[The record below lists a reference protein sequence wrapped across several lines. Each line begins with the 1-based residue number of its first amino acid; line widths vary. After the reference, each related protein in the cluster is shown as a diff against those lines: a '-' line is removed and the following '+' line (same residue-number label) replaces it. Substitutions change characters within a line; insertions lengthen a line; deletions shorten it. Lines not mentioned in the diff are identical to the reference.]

1 MKIELNTED
10 DVYLDFNNTA
20 DLENNLSNGNY
31 DYYQDDDAYPK
42 SYTFSIV
49 KNGDYSF
56 ETIVL
61 DSKTSKQLASK
72 TIKETIEG
80 LSETSETKN
89 NYDTETIADVDGK
102 TLTNHDPKY
111 STTLTVEFGDHSGV
125 DLGYY
130 YWLENSD
137 CSNATINKVDENA
150 TSITIANCLSGNK
163 MEGYLIFFVEPKE
176 GKMFTGINAGQNSQ
190 QGGGQIWLIKQDG
203 EINTQDYKPANSE
216 NDGISYYPNLV
227 KVISSARTNGYS
239 TCFGWSKNGN
249 IDNNKITFTTTAVE
263 PSMDISVTAKDNNK
277 NLVPGQKASLTISI
291 KPTIYNTG
299 TVIKN
304 NVTEIKITKVNDVE
318 LKEAYTLHD
327 TNNNNTY
334 TCDAYYTITEED
346 YKSGKVSFTATGTV
360 TYESKTTASSGTI
373 ARNFTVSKDD
383 TAEIDPFNYFDT
395 SSVLVTYEF
404 QKADGTTKDD
414 LPDSVT
420 KLLTTKY
427 EMIADSD
434 ANFKNFTPK
443 VTTFDR
449 VTNGNNAWIFQGWD
463 PISKNLS
470 EVKSTNSAGTKTF
483 NFVGKWAYLNT
494 TLKFGNVDNNEFKKV
509 YDGSKLEPKITYTFD
524 SQNNTRAAN
533 GDGVTLTYSTY
544 NEQTKSWSEYTST
557 VPSITNFSES
567 GLKFRVKA
575 EKDGYE
581 TKISDEYTLTITPAP
596 VTVAAK
602 NATKVYGK
610 DDPEFSADVTGLVN
624 NESTDLIKYT
634 FKRDPGENVND
645 NGYTITP
652 EGNVNQG
659 NYAVTYTTAK
669 LTITQSNEM
678 TIVTELTDS
687 SLIKLYDGKELK
699 GGAVANQKD
708 TKIEYSINNGATWS
722 EAVPSITD
730 AGSLNVIAKTV
741 NNNYAEKRVE
751 YTLTVTKRSVTF
763 TGKSDALI
771 HTGNELKVEGV
782 TISGDGLV
790 SGSTH
795 NVVAIASGKN
805 LGDHAGSITDKNSV
819 VIKDSD
825 GNDVTKNY
833 NINTVAGSLK
843 IYLEQIVTCEQAM
856 NSKNWTWSEAKQA
869 CVYKVSNTAA
879 E

>member
-1 MKIELNTED
+1 MMKPLLNKTGGALDYSSNIEYSLSYSEDNTNATLKIELNTED

-31 DYYQDDDAYPK
+31 DYDQDDDAYPK

-61 DSKTSKQLASK
+61 DGKTNNQLASK

-80 LSETSETKN
+80 LSESSEAKN

-102 TLTNHDPKY
+102 TLTNHDSTY

-125 DLGYY
+125 ELGYY

-150 TSITIANCLSGNK
+150 TSITIANCLKGNN
-163 MEGYLIFFVEPKE
+163 MEGYLIFFVEPKK
-176 GKMFTGINAGQNSQ
+176 GQMFTGINAGQNSQ

-203 EINTQDYKPANSE
+203 EIDTQDYKPANSE

-227 KVISSARTNGYS
+227 KVISSARTSGYS

-277 NLVPGQKASLTISI
+277 NLIPGQKARLTISI

-304 NVTEIKITKVNDVE
+304 KVTEIKITKINDDE

-327 TNNNNTY
+327 ANNNNTY
-334 TCDAYYTITEED
+334 TCDADYTITEED

-383 TAEIDPFNYFDT
+383 TAEIDPFIYFDT

-404 QKADGTTKDD
+404 QKVHGTTEDH
-414 LPDSVT
+414 LWESVT

-449 VTNGNNAWIFQGWD
+449 VTDGNNAWIFQGWN
-463 PISKNLS
+463 PASINLN
-470 EVKSTNSAGTKTF
+470 EVKSTNTAGTKTF
-483 NFVGKWAYLNT
+483 NFVGEWAYLNT
-494 TLKFGNVDNNEFKKV
+494 TLQFNTVSSSELTKE
-509 YDGSKLEPKITYTFD
+509 YDGEPLTPNITYTLD
-524 SQNNTRAAN
+524 TQTNNRAAN

-544 NEQTKSWSEYTST
+544 DKNKNKWSEYTNT
-557 VPSITNFSES
+557 VPSITNVSES

-581 TKISDEYTLTITPAP
+581 TKISD
-596 VTVAAK
+596 
-602 NATKVYGK
+602 
-610 DDPEFSADVTGLVN
+610 
-624 NESTDLIKYT
+624 
-634 FKRDPGENVND
+634 
-645 NGYTITP
+645 
-652 EGNVNQG
+652 
-659 NYAVTYTTAK
+659 
-669 LTITQSNEM
+669 
-678 TIVTELTDS
+678 
-687 SLIKLYDGKELK
+687 
-699 GGAVANQKD
+699 
-708 TKIEYSINNGATWS
+708 
-722 EAVPSITD
+722 
-730 AGSLNVIAKTV
+730 
-741 NNNYAEKRVE
+741 E